1 MLAWTRTHYCGELK
15 RTEAGKTVCLNGWVN
30 RYRNLGGVLF
40 VDLRDRK
47 GIVQVVFHPEHNPT
61 LFQQAEAI
69 RNEFV
74 IMVKGRVE
82 QRPKEMI
89 NPEMATG
96 EVEVYAEELLI
107 LNPAKTPPIY
117 VDERGSDVDETLR
130 LRHRCLDLRRPE
142 MQRNIALRH
151 RITKLIRDF
160 LDEKDFWEIET
171 PMLTRSTPEG
181 ARDFLVPSRVN
192 PGKFYA
198 LPQSPQIF
206 KQLLMAAGMEKY
218 FQIARCFRD
227 EDLRA
232 DRQPEFTQIDL
243 EMSFVERE
251 AVLELMEEMMAFLFK
266 EIKGIELPRPF
277 PRLDYQEAM
286 NRYGSDKPDT
296 RFGLELVD
304 ISVLVAASE
313 FAVFQKVLAAGG
325 KVVALTAPG
334 CGEYSRRELDELSKI
349 AVKYGAKGLSY
360 LALTE
365 GRIKSP
371 IAKFFAPEQLD
382 GIISRME
389 AKEGDLIVL
398 IADQDPKLALTAL
411 GALRLEFAQR
421 LNLIPADQYNLLWVI
436 NFPLFEFDQEAQ
448 RLVAVHHPFT
458 SPLPEDSA
466 LLDSDPLA
474 VRANAYDLVLNGTE
488 LGGGSIRIHQRP
500 LQEKLFRVLGLS
512 PELVQE
518 KFGFLL
524 EAFEYGTPPHGGIAL
539 GLDRL
544 VMLLSGANSLREV
557 IAFPKTTGATC
568 LLTMAPSTV
577 EREQLEELQ
586 IVLGKKRQ
594 EEA

>member
-557 IAFPKTTGATC
+557 IAFPKTTSATC